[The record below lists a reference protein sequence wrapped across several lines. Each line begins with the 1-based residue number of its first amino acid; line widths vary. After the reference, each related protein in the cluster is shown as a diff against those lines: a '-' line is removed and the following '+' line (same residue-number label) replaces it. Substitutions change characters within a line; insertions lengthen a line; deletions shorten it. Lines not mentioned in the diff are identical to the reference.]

1 METTIN
7 HGAVALQDV
16 TVTYSVEEA
25 IRLVHTFDNMLNA
38 IVCAVSEGEEDKKL
52 LDDALTANIFI
63 VSCLEKLTAY
73 FIPQKEFLK
82 IQMKPMKP

>member
-7 HGAVALQDV
+7 HGAVAAQNV

-38 IVCAVSEGEEDKKL
+38 IVCAVAEGEENKKL
-52 LDDALTANIFI
+52 LDDVLTANIFI
-63 VSCLEKLTAY
+63 GTLRGQIYDVVLGENKS
-73 FIPQKEFLK
+73 
-82 IQMKPMKP
+82 

>member
-7 HGAVALQDV
+7 HGAVAAQNV
-16 TVTYSVEEA
+16 TVTNSVEEA

-38 IVCAVSEGEEDKKL
+38 IVCAVAEGEEGKML

-63 VSCLEKLTAY
+63 GKLRGQIYNAVLGEN
-73 FIPQKEFLK
+73 KS
-82 IQMKPMKP
+82 